1 MKLIVV
7 SGLSGSGKTI
17 ALQALEDMGIYCIDN
32 LPFKLLPSLATHLQH
47 AARLQQKDAAVG
59 IDARNL
65 VDDFDSFPETLAE
78 IKAQGIQCEI
88 IFLTADDHT
97 LLKRFSETRRKHPL
111 SSATVPLNEAIMA
124 ERRLLAPVV
133 VNADWRLDTSHSTVH
148 QLRALVR
155 ERMGRGGEQR
165 LSLLFMSF
173 GYKHGLPPDADLVFD
188 VRCLPNPYWEPHLR
202 SFTGLDAEV
211 VTFLEQQ
218 PAVQSM
224 FESIS
229 GFLET
234 WIPGFET
241 ENRSYMTVAVGC
253 TGGYHRSVYLVNR
266 LARHFA
272 AKRDNVLARHRELP

>member
-155 ERMGRGGEQR
+155 ERMGRGSEQR

-188 VRCLPNPYWEPHLR
+188 VRCLPNPYWEPQLR

-211 VTFLEQQ
+211 VAFLEQQ
-218 PAVQSM
+218 PAVQRM

-266 LARHFA
+266 LAKHFA

>member
-211 VTFLEQQ
+211 VAFLEQQ
-218 PAVQSM
+218 PAVQRM

-229 GFLET
+229 GFLDT

-266 LARHFA
+266 LAKHFA